1 MVVFARVIGSLAI
14 SLASVG
20 TAVAASSPIGV
31 WIDHTGRGA
40 VEITDCGGK
49 LCGRLVWFKDANQG
63 KGGCNFQIIGNVR
76 PVAGNKWD
84 GGWIIDPDKDPNKKY
99 DVEITPLSDQKL
111 KVMGYEG
118 MKFLSE
124 TMTWTRAPADLKK
137 CGDDA
142 GKPRG
147 AESTEAGGGEPAKPQ
162 TTQKTDG
169 DAIKGKTAR
178 QPEQETDCKKYFP
191 QTGQTISVPCEK
203 KR

>member
-1 MVVFARVIGSLAI
+1 MVATITRIAGLLAVSLAACGSAI
-14 SLASVG
+14 
-20 TAVAASSPIGV
+20 AASDPIGI

-49 LCGRLVWFKDANQG
+49 LCGHLVWFKDAKEG
-63 KGGCNFQIIGNVR
+63 KGGCKFQIIGNVR

-84 GGWIIDPDKDPNKKY
+84 GGWIIDPEKDPNKKY
-99 DVEITPLSDQKL
+99 DVEITPMGDQKL
-111 KVMGYEG
+111 KVMGYAG

-137 CGDDA
+137 CGEDVA
-142 GKPRG
+142 TP
-147 AESTEAGGGEPAKPQ
+147 GGEPTPKAALGDPVKPQ
-162 TTQKTDG
+162 TEQERGTG
-169 DAIKGKTAR
+169 RTAR

-191 QTGQTISVPCEK
+191 QTGQMIPVPCEK